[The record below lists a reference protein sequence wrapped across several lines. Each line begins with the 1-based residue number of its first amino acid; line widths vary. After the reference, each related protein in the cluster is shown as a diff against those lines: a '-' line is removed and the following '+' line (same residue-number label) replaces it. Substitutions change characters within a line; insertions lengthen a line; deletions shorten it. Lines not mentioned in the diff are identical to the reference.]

1 MSLRSR
7 NAPSASI
14 AESTSAPSQVSPR
27 ISRTSAPVSS
37 ARPSIQ
43 TVPTRKRKHGSNAGV
58 TSTLISQLAVVALKR
73 RLAQQ
78 TAVNCNVSGSSSDLL
93 MRGEVGPVTVAGRRW
108 RSPLGLTCRAIEA
121 KVQTCQLDMGAVISR
136 RKLILT
142 VPAKGDAMIAMDDA
156 DFMGFITHPLMKP
169 PAPPSTINAEL
180 ITFVSEDVEIDAAT
194 GAITFY
200 GLYMG
205 ERWRCQLKR
214 GSGNGKGASIIVTHA
229 PSRGV
234 QSQKDN
240 NKFALMEPE
249 LTSTMTDFFNEMVFE
264 LDGTFLSFRDMMVTQ
279 RSEVPIVMLSLDIV
293 VKKFPSP
300 GLAF

>member
-1 MSLRSR
+1 MRCTHLDNSTRIHNARRCRMLCFFVITLFCCELRPSLSFQTAMTMSLRSR

-142 VPAKGDAMIAMDDA
+142 VPG
-156 DFMGFITHPLMKP
+156 G
-169 PAPPSTINAEL
+169 
-180 ITFVSEDVEIDAAT
+180 
-194 GAITFY
+194 
-200 GLYMG
+200 
-205 ERWRCQLKR
+205 
-214 GSGNGKGASIIVTHA
+214 
-229 PSRGV
+229 
-234 QSQKDN
+234 
-240 NKFALMEPE
+240 
-249 LTSTMTDFFNEMVFE
+249 
-264 LDGTFLSFRDMMVTQ
+264 
-279 RSEVPIVMLSLDIV
+279 
-293 VKKFPSP
+293 
-300 GLAF
+300 